1 MNTESYEFMFKVVLV
16 GDMSVGK
23 TNIIAKYLKNQFNED
38 YKTTIG
44 VEFHSKIAKV
54 EGHVVKAQIWDTC
67 GQERFKSITDSYY
80 KGAKG
85 AFVVYDITRKNTFE
99 SVDSWISA
107 LRSAAD
113 KNLNIIIIGNI
124 KLFSKMG
131 LTEPAFFWQI
141 NTIPMLILS
150 IAVFNLFRFWKINK
164 SSIIINYF
172 ASTTLGIYLLSDG
185 ELRPIIW
192 GYIFNSKAQFSFS
205 PLYSFLY
212 IITTSIIII
221 GSVVDIFRQI
231 IEKFTILKLLDS
243 LNYCKIEKSFKK
255 LITTLF

>member
-1 MNTESYEFMFKVVLV
+1 MDTESYEFMFKVVLV

-23 TNIIAKYLKNQFNED
+23 TNIIAKYLKNDFSED

-80 KGAKG
+80 RGAKG

-113 KNLNIIIIGNI
+113 KNLNIIIIGN
-124 KLFSKMG
+124 KSDLEDQRQVE
-131 LTEPAFFWQI
+131 TEQ
-141 NTIPMLILS
+141 
-150 IAVFNLFRFWKINK
+150 
-164 SSIIINYF
+164 
-172 ASTTLGIYLLSDG
+172 G
-185 ELRPIIW
+185 EE
-192 GYIFNSKAQFSFS
+192 KAQNNEAAFMETSA
-205 PLYSFLY
+205 YSGDNIDKAFDNM
-212 IITTSIIII
+212 ITDVYNKCKSEMLANVEIDI
-221 GSVVDIFRQI
+221 GKSKDIN
-231 IEKFTILKLLDS
+231 
-243 LNYCKIEKSFKK
+243 LNQNKEDKK
-255 LITTLF
+255 GKKCC

>member
-1 MNTESYEFMFKVVLV
+1 MDTESYEFMFKVVLV

-23 TNIIAKYLKNQFNED
+23 TNIIAKYLKNDFSED

-113 KNLNIIIIGNI
+113 KNLNIIIIGN
-124 KLFSKMG
+124 KSDLEDQRQVE
-131 LTEPAFFWQI
+131 TEQ
-141 NTIPMLILS
+141 
-150 IAVFNLFRFWKINK
+150 
-164 SSIIINYF
+164 
-172 ASTTLGIYLLSDG
+172 G
-185 ELRPIIW
+185 EE
-192 GYIFNSKAQFSFS
+192 KAQNNEAAFMETSA
-205 PLYSFLY
+205 YSGDNIDKAFDNM
-212 IITTSIIII
+212 ITDVYNKCKSEMLANVEIDI
-221 GSVVDIFRQI
+221 GKSKDIN
-231 IEKFTILKLLDS
+231 
-243 LNYCKIEKSFKK
+243 LNQNKEDKK
-255 LITTLF
+255 GKKCC

>member
-23 TNIIAKYLKNQFNED
+23 TNIIAKYLKNDFSED

-80 KGAKG
+80 RGAKG

-113 KNLNIIIIGNI
+113 KNLNIIIIGN
-124 KLFSKMG
+124 KGDLEDQRQVE
-131 LTEPAFFWQI
+131 TEQ
-141 NTIPMLILS
+141 
-150 IAVFNLFRFWKINK
+150 
-164 SSIIINYF
+164 
-172 ASTTLGIYLLSDG
+172 G
-185 ELRPIIW
+185 EE
-192 GYIFNSKAQFSFS
+192 KAQNNEAAFMETSA
-205 PLYSFLY
+205 YSGDNIDKAFDNM
-212 IITTSIIII
+212 ITDVYNKCKSEMLANVEIDI
-221 GSVVDIFRQI
+221 GKSKDIN
-231 IEKFTILKLLDS
+231 
-243 LNYCKIEKSFKK
+243 LNQNKEDKK
-255 LITTLF
+255 GKKCC

>member
-23 TNIIAKYLKNQFNED
+23 TNIIAKYLKNDFSED

-80 KGAKG
+80 RGAKG

-107 LRSAAD
+107 LRSAED
-113 KNLNIIIIGNI
+113 KNLNIIIIFNQQHFFPFLSS
-124 KLFSKMG
+124 LF
-131 LTEPAFFWQI
+131 
-141 NTIPMLILS
+141 
-150 IAVFNLFRFWKINK
+150 
-164 SSIIINYF
+164 
-172 ASTTLGIYLLSDG
+172 
-185 ELRPIIW
+185 
-192 GYIFNSKAQFSFS
+192 
-205 PLYSFLY
+205 
-212 IITTSIIII
+212 
-221 GSVVDIFRQI
+221 
-231 IEKFTILKLLDS
+231 
-243 LNYCKIEKSFKK
+243 
-255 LITTLF
+255 

>member
-23 TNIIAKYLKNQFNED
+23 TNIIAKYLKNDFSED

-113 KNLNIIIIGNI
+113 KNLNIIIIGN
-124 KLFSKMG
+124 KSDLEDQRQVE
-131 LTEPAFFWQI
+131 TEQ
-141 NTIPMLILS
+141 
-150 IAVFNLFRFWKINK
+150 
-164 SSIIINYF
+164 
-172 ASTTLGIYLLSDG
+172 G
-185 ELRPIIW
+185 EE
-192 GYIFNSKAQFSFS
+192 KAQNNEAAFMETSA
-205 PLYSFLY
+205 YSGDNIDKAFDNM
-212 IITTSIIII
+212 ITDVYNKCKSEMLANVEIDI
-221 GSVVDIFRQI
+221 GKSKDIN
-231 IEKFTILKLLDS
+231 
-243 LNYCKIEKSFKK
+243 LNQNKEDKK
-255 LITTLF
+255 GKKCC

>member
-23 TNIIAKYLKNQFNED
+23 TNIIAKYLKNDFSED

-80 KGAKG
+80 RGAKG

-113 KNLNIIIIGNI
+113 KNLNIIIIGN
-124 KLFSKMG
+124 KSDLEDQRQVE
-131 LTEPAFFWQI
+131 TEQ
-141 NTIPMLILS
+141 
-150 IAVFNLFRFWKINK
+150 
-164 SSIIINYF
+164 
-172 ASTTLGIYLLSDG
+172 G
-185 ELRPIIW
+185 EE
-192 GYIFNSKAQFSFS
+192 KAQNNEAAFLETSA
-205 PLYSFLY
+205 YSGDNIDKAFDNM
-212 IITTSIIII
+212 ITDVYNKCKSEMLANVEIDI
-221 GSVVDIFRQI
+221 GKSKDIN
-231 IEKFTILKLLDS
+231 
-243 LNYCKIEKSFKK
+243 LNQNKEDKK
-255 LITTLF
+255 GKKCC

>member
-1 MNTESYEFMFKVVLV
+1 MDTESYEFMFKVVLV

-23 TNIIAKYLKNQFNED
+23 TNIIAKYLKNDFSED

-80 KGAKG
+80 RGAKG

-113 KNLNIIIIGNI
+113 KNLNIIIIGN
-124 KLFSKMG
+124 KSDLEDQRQVE
-131 LTEPAFFWQI
+131 TEQ
-141 NTIPMLILS
+141 
-150 IAVFNLFRFWKINK
+150 
-164 SSIIINYF
+164 
-172 ASTTLGIYLLSDG
+172 G
-185 ELRPIIW
+185 EE
-192 GYIFNSKAQFSFS
+192 KAQNNEAAFMETSA
-205 PLYSFLY
+205 YSGDNIDKAFDNM
-212 IITTSIIII
+212 ITDVYNKCKSEMLANVEIDI
-221 GSVVDIFRQI
+221 GKSKDIN
-231 IEKFTILKLLDS
+231 
-243 LNYCKIEKSFKK
+243 LNQNREDKK
-255 LITTLF
+255 GKKCC

>member
-23 TNIIAKYLKNQFNED
+23 TNIIAKYLKNDFSED

-80 KGAKG
+80 RGAKG

-113 KNLNIIIIGNI
+113 KNLNIIIIGN
-124 KLFSKMG
+124 KSDLEDQRQVE
-131 LTEPAFFWQI
+131 TEQ
-141 NTIPMLILS
+141 
-150 IAVFNLFRFWKINK
+150 
-164 SSIIINYF
+164 
-172 ASTTLGIYLLSDG
+172 G
-185 ELRPIIW
+185 ED
-192 GYIFNSKAQFSFS
+192 KAQNNEAAFMETSA
-205 PLYSFLY
+205 YSGDNIDKAFDNM
-212 IITTSIIII
+212 ITDVYNKCKSEMLANVEIDI
-221 GSVVDIFRQI
+221 GKSKDIN
-231 IEKFTILKLLDS
+231 
-243 LNYCKIEKSFKK
+243 LNQNKEDKK
-255 LITTLF
+255 GKKCC

>member
-23 TNIIAKYLKNQFNED
+23 TNIIAKYLKNDFSED

-80 KGAKG
+80 RGAKG

-113 KNLNIIIIGNI
+113 KNLNIIIIGN
-124 KLFSKMG
+124 KSDLEDQRQVE
-131 LTEPAFFWQI
+131 TEQ
-141 NTIPMLILS
+141 
-150 IAVFNLFRFWKINK
+150 
-164 SSIIINYF
+164 
-172 ASTTLGIYLLSDG
+172 G
-185 ELRPIIW
+185 EE
-192 GYIFNSKAQFSFS
+192 KAQNNEAAFMETSA
-205 PLYSFLY
+205 YSGDNIDKAFDNM
-212 IITTSIIII
+212 ITDVYNKCKSEMLANVQIDI
-221 GSVVDIFRQI
+221 GKSKDIN
-231 IEKFTILKLLDS
+231 
-243 LNYCKIEKSFKK
+243 LNQNKEDKK
-255 LITTLF
+255 GKKCC

>member
-1 MNTESYEFMFKVVLV
+1 MDTESYEFMFKVVLV

-23 TNIIAKYLKNQFNED
+23 TNIIAKYLKNEFSED

-113 KNLNIIIIGNI
+113 KNLNIIIIGN
-124 KLFSKMG
+124 KSDLEDQRQVE
-131 LTEPAFFWQI
+131 TEQ
-141 NTIPMLILS
+141 
-150 IAVFNLFRFWKINK
+150 
-164 SSIIINYF
+164 
-172 ASTTLGIYLLSDG
+172 G
-185 ELRPIIW
+185 EE
-192 GYIFNSKAQFSFS
+192 KAQNNEAAFMETSA
-205 PLYSFLY
+205 YSGDNIDKAFDNM
-212 IITTSIIII
+212 ITDVYNKCKSEMLANVEIDI
-221 GSVVDIFRQI
+221 GKSKDIN
-231 IEKFTILKLLDS
+231 
-243 LNYCKIEKSFKK
+243 LNQNKEDKK
-255 LITTLF
+255 GKKCC

>member
-1 MNTESYEFMFKVVLV
+1 MNTENYEFMFKVVLV

-23 TNIIAKYLKNQFNED
+23 TNIIAKYLKNEFSED

-113 KNLNIIIIGNI
+113 KNLNIIIIGN
-124 KLFSKMG
+124 KSDLEDQRQVE
-131 LTEPAFFWQI
+131 TEQ
-141 NTIPMLILS
+141 
-150 IAVFNLFRFWKINK
+150 
-164 SSIIINYF
+164 
-172 ASTTLGIYLLSDG
+172 G
-185 ELRPIIW
+185 EE
-192 GYIFNSKAQFSFS
+192 KAQNNEAAFMETSA
-205 PLYSFLY
+205 YSGDNIDKAFDNM
-212 IITTSIIII
+212 ITDVYNKCKSEMLANVEIDI
-221 GSVVDIFRQI
+221 GKSKDIN
-231 IEKFTILKLLDS
+231 
-243 LNYCKIEKSFKK
+243 LNQNKEDKK
-255 LITTLF
+255 GKKCC

>member
-23 TNIIAKYLKNQFNED
+23 TNIIAKYLKNDFSED

-80 KGAKG
+80 RGAKG

-113 KNLNIIIIGNI
+113 KNLNIIIIGN
-124 KLFSKMG
+124 KSDLEDQRQVE
-131 LTEPAFFWQI
+131 TEQ
-141 NTIPMLILS
+141 
-150 IAVFNLFRFWKINK
+150 
-164 SSIIINYF
+164 
-172 ASTTLGIYLLSDG
+172 G
-185 ELRPIIW
+185 EE
-192 GYIFNSKAQFSFS
+192 KAQNNEAAFMETSD
-205 PLYSFLY
+205 YSGDNIDKAFDNM
-212 IITTSIIII
+212 ITDVYNKCKSEMLANVEIDI
-221 GSVVDIFRQI
+221 GKSKDIN
-231 IEKFTILKLLDS
+231 
-243 LNYCKIEKSFKK
+243 LNQNKEDKK
-255 LITTLF
+255 GKKCC

>member
-23 TNIIAKYLKNQFNED
+23 TNIIAKYLKNDFSED

-80 KGAKG
+80 RGAKG

-113 KNLNIIIIGNI
+113 KNLNIIIIGN
-124 KLFSKMG
+124 KSDLEDQRQVE
-131 LTEPAFFWQI
+131 TEQ
-141 NTIPMLILS
+141 
-150 IAVFNLFRFWKINK
+150 
-164 SSIIINYF
+164 
-172 ASTTLGIYLLSDG
+172 G
-185 ELRPIIW
+185 EE
-192 GYIFNSKAQFSFS
+192 KAQNNEAAFMETSA
-205 PLYSFLY
+205 YSGDNIDKAFDNM
-212 IITTSIIII
+212 ITDVYNKCKSEMLANVEIDI
-221 GSVVDIFRQI
+221 GKSKDIN
-231 IEKFTILKLLDS
+231 
-243 LNYCKIEKSFKK
+243 LNQNKEDKK
-255 LITTLF
+255 WKNCC

>member
-1 MNTESYEFMFKVVLV
+1 MNTENYEFMFKVVLV

-23 TNIIAKYLKNQFNED
+23 TNIIAKYLKNEFSED

-80 KGAKG
+80 RGAKG

-113 KNLNIIIIGNI
+113 KNLNIIIIGN
-124 KLFSKMG
+124 KSDLEDQRQVE
-131 LTEPAFFWQI
+131 TEQ
-141 NTIPMLILS
+141 
-150 IAVFNLFRFWKINK
+150 
-164 SSIIINYF
+164 
-172 ASTTLGIYLLSDG
+172 G
-185 ELRPIIW
+185 EE
-192 GYIFNSKAQFSFS
+192 KAQNNEAAFMETSA
-205 PLYSFLY
+205 YSGDNIDKAFDNM
-212 IITTSIIII
+212 ITDVYNKCKSEMLANVEIDI
-221 GSVVDIFRQI
+221 GKSKDIN
-231 IEKFTILKLLDS
+231 
-243 LNYCKIEKSFKK
+243 LNQNKEDKK
-255 LITTLF
+255 GKKCC

>member
-23 TNIIAKYLKNQFNED
+23 TNIIAKYLKNDFSED

-80 KGAKG
+80 RGAKG

-113 KNLNIIIIGNI
+113 KNLNIIIIGN
-124 KLFSKMG
+124 KSDLEDQRQVE
-131 LTEPAFFWQI
+131 TEQ
-141 NTIPMLILS
+141 
-150 IAVFNLFRFWKINK
+150 
-164 SSIIINYF
+164 
-172 ASTTLGIYLLSDG
+172 G
-185 ELRPIIW
+185 EE
-192 GYIFNSKAQFSFS
+192 KAQNNEAAFMETSA
-205 PLYSFLY
+205 YSGDNIDKAFDNM
-212 IITTSIIII
+212 ITDVYNKCKSEMLANVEIDI
-221 GSVVDIFRQI
+221 GKSKDIN
-231 IEKFTILKLLDS
+231 
-243 LNYCKIEKSFKK
+243 LNQNREDKK
-255 LITTLF
+255 GKKCC

>member
-23 TNIIAKYLKNQFNED
+23 TNIIAKYLKNDFSED

-80 KGAKG
+80 RGAKG

-113 KNLNIIIIGNI
+113 KNLNIIIIGN
-124 KLFSKMG
+124 KSDLEDQRQVE
-131 LTEPAFFWQI
+131 TEQ
-141 NTIPMLILS
+141 
-150 IAVFNLFRFWKINK
+150 
-164 SSIIINYF
+164 
-172 ASTTLGIYLLSDG
+172 G
-185 ELRPIIW
+185 EE
-192 GYIFNSKAQFSFS
+192 KAQNNEAAFMETSA
-205 PLYSFLY
+205 YSGDNIDKAFDNM
-212 IITTSIIII
+212 ITDVYNKCKSEMLANVEIDI
-221 GSVVDIFRQI
+221 GKSKDIN
-231 IEKFTILKLLDS
+231 
-243 LNYCKIEKSFKK
+243 LNQNEEDKK
-255 LITTLF
+255 GKKCC

>member
-1 MNTESYEFMFKVVLV
+1 MDNESYEFMFKVVLV

-23 TNIIAKYLKNQFNED
+23 TNIIAKYLKNDFSED

-44 VEFHSKIAKV
+44 VEFHSKITKV

-113 KNLNIIIIGNI
+113 KNLNIIIIGN
-124 KLFSKMG
+124 KSDLEDQRQVE
-131 LTEPAFFWQI
+131 TEQ
-141 NTIPMLILS
+141 
-150 IAVFNLFRFWKINK
+150 
-164 SSIIINYF
+164 
-172 ASTTLGIYLLSDG
+172 G
-185 ELRPIIW
+185 EE
-192 GYIFNSKAQFSFS
+192 KAQNNEAAFMETSA
-205 PLYSFLY
+205 YSGDNIDKAFDNM
-212 IITTSIIII
+212 ITDVYNKCKSEMLANVEIDI
-221 GSVVDIFRQI
+221 GKSKDIN
-231 IEKFTILKLLDS
+231 
-243 LNYCKIEKSFKK
+243 LNQNKEDKK
-255 LITTLF
+255 GKKCC

>member
-23 TNIIAKYLKNQFNED
+23 TNIIAKYLKNDFSED

-44 VEFHSKIAKV
+44 EEFHSKIAKV

-113 KNLNIIIIGNI
+113 KNLNIIIIGN
-124 KLFSKMG
+124 KSDLEDQRQVE
-131 LTEPAFFWQI
+131 TEQ
-141 NTIPMLILS
+141 
-150 IAVFNLFRFWKINK
+150 
-164 SSIIINYF
+164 
-172 ASTTLGIYLLSDG
+172 G
-185 ELRPIIW
+185 EE
-192 GYIFNSKAQFSFS
+192 KAQNNEAAFLETSA
-205 PLYSFLY
+205 YSGDNIDKAFDNM
-212 IITTSIIII
+212 ITDVYNKCKSEMLANVEIDI
-221 GSVVDIFRQI
+221 GKSKDIN
-231 IEKFTILKLLDS
+231 
-243 LNYCKIEKSFKK
+243 LNQNREDKK
-255 LITTLF
+255 GKKCC

>member
-23 TNIIAKYLKNQFNED
+23 TNIIAKYLKNDFSED

-113 KNLNIIIIGNI
+113 KNLNIILIGN
-124 KLFSKMG
+124 KSDLEDQRQVE
-131 LTEPAFFWQI
+131 TEQ
-141 NTIPMLILS
+141 
-150 IAVFNLFRFWKINK
+150 
-164 SSIIINYF
+164 
-172 ASTTLGIYLLSDG
+172 G
-185 ELRPIIW
+185 EE
-192 GYIFNSKAQFSFS
+192 KAQNNEAAFMETSA
-205 PLYSFLY
+205 YSGDNIDKAFDNM
-212 IITTSIIII
+212 ITDVYNKCKSEMLANVEIDI
-221 GSVVDIFRQI
+221 GKSKDIN
-231 IEKFTILKLLDS
+231 
-243 LNYCKIEKSFKK
+243 LNQNKEDKK
-255 LITTLF
+255 GKKCC

>member
-23 TNIIAKYLKNQFNED
+23 TNIIAKYLKNDFSED

-113 KNLNIIIIGNI
+113 KNLNIIIIGN
-124 KLFSKMG
+124 KSDLEDQRQVE
-131 LTEPAFFWQI
+131 TEQ
-141 NTIPMLILS
+141 
-150 IAVFNLFRFWKINK
+150 
-164 SSIIINYF
+164 
-172 ASTTLGIYLLSDG
+172 G
-185 ELRPIIW
+185 EE
-192 GYIFNSKAQFSFS
+192 KAQNNEAAFMETSA
-205 PLYSFLY
+205 YSGDNIDKAFDNM
-212 IITTSIIII
+212 ITDVYNKCKSEMLANVEIDI
-221 GSVVDIFRQI
+221 GKSKDIN
-231 IEKFTILKLLDS
+231 
-243 LNYCKIEKSFKK
+243 LNQNREDKK
-255 LITTLF
+255 GKKCC

>member
-1 MNTESYEFMFKVVLV
+1 MDTESYEFMFKVVLV

-23 TNIIAKYLKNQFNED
+23 TNIIAKYLKNDFSED

-80 KGAKG
+80 RGAKG

-113 KNLNIIIIGNI
+113 KNLNIIIIGN
-124 KLFSKMG
+124 KSDLEDQRQVE
-131 LTEPAFFWQI
+131 TEQ
-141 NTIPMLILS
+141 
-150 IAVFNLFRFWKINK
+150 
-164 SSIIINYF
+164 
-172 ASTTLGIYLLSDG
+172 G
-185 ELRPIIW
+185 EE
-192 GYIFNSKAQFSFS
+192 KAQNNEAAFLETSA
-205 PLYSFLY
+205 YSGDNIDKAFDNM
-212 IITTSIIII
+212 ITDVYNKCKSEMLANVEIDI
-221 GSVVDIFRQI
+221 GKSKDIN
-231 IEKFTILKLLDS
+231 
-243 LNYCKIEKSFKK
+243 LNQNKEDKK
-255 LITTLF
+255 GKKCC

>member
-23 TNIIAKYLKNQFNED
+23 TNIIAKYLKNDFSED

-113 KNLNIIIIGNI
+113 KNLNIIIIGN
-124 KLFSKMG
+124 KSDLEDQRQVE
-131 LTEPAFFWQI
+131 TEQ
-141 NTIPMLILS
+141 
-150 IAVFNLFRFWKINK
+150 
-164 SSIIINYF
+164 
-172 ASTTLGIYLLSDG
+172 G
-185 ELRPIIW
+185 EE
-192 GYIFNSKAQFSFS
+192 KAQNNEAAFLETSA
-205 PLYSFLY
+205 YSGDNIDKAFDNM
-212 IITTSIIII
+212 ITDVYNKCKSEMLANVEIDI
-221 GSVVDIFRQI
+221 GKSKDIN
-231 IEKFTILKLLDS
+231 
-243 LNYCKIEKSFKK
+243 LNQNKEDKK
-255 LITTLF
+255 GKKCC

>member
-44 VEFHSKIAKV
+44 VEFHSKITKV

-113 KNLNIIIIGNI
+113 KNLNIIIIGN
-124 KLFSKMG
+124 KSDLEDQRQVE
-131 LTEPAFFWQI
+131 TEQ
-141 NTIPMLILS
+141 
-150 IAVFNLFRFWKINK
+150 
-164 SSIIINYF
+164 
-172 ASTTLGIYLLSDG
+172 G
-185 ELRPIIW
+185 EE
-192 GYIFNSKAQFSFS
+192 KAQNNEAAFMETSA
-205 PLYSFLY
+205 YSGDNIVKAFDNM
-212 IITTSIIII
+212 ITDVYNKCKSEMLANVEIDI
-221 GSVVDIFRQI
+221 GKSKDIN
-231 IEKFTILKLLDS
+231 
-243 LNYCKIEKSFKK
+243 LNQNKEDKK
-255 LITTLF
+255 GKKCC

>member
-1 MNTESYEFMFKVVLV
+1 MDTESYEFMFKVVLV

-23 TNIIAKYLKNQFNED
+23 TNIIAKYLKNEFSED

-80 KGAKG
+80 RGAKG

-113 KNLNIIIIGNI
+113 KNLNIIIIGN
-124 KLFSKMG
+124 KSDLEDQRQVE
-131 LTEPAFFWQI
+131 TEQ
-141 NTIPMLILS
+141 
-150 IAVFNLFRFWKINK
+150 
-164 SSIIINYF
+164 
-172 ASTTLGIYLLSDG
+172 G
-185 ELRPIIW
+185 EE
-192 GYIFNSKAQFSFS
+192 KAQNNEAAFMETSA
-205 PLYSFLY
+205 YSGDNIDKAFDNM
-212 IITTSIIII
+212 ITDVYNKCKSEMLANVEIDI
-221 GSVVDIFRQI
+221 GKSKDIN
-231 IEKFTILKLLDS
+231 
-243 LNYCKIEKSFKK
+243 LNQNREDKK
-255 LITTLF
+255 GKKCC

>member
-23 TNIIAKYLKNQFNED
+23 TNIIAKYLKNDFSED

-80 KGAKG
+80 RGAKG

-113 KNLNIIIIGNI
+113 KNLNIIIIGN
-124 KLFSKMG
+124 KSDLEDQRQVE
-131 LTEPAFFWQI
+131 TEQ
-141 NTIPMLILS
+141 
-150 IAVFNLFRFWKINK
+150 
-164 SSIIINYF
+164 
-172 ASTTLGIYLLSDG
+172 G
-185 ELRPIIW
+185 EE
-192 GYIFNSKAQFSFS
+192 KAQNNEAAFMETSA
-205 PLYSFLY
+205 YSGDNIDKAFDNM
-212 IITTSIIII
+212 ITDVYNKCKSEMLANVEIDI
-221 GSVVDIFRQI
+221 GKSKDIN
-231 IEKFTILKLLDS
+231 
-243 LNYCKIEKSFKK
+243 LNQNKEDKK
-255 LITTLF
+255 GKKCC

>member
-1 MNTESYEFMFKVVLV
+1 MDNESYEFMFKVVLV

-23 TNIIAKYLKNQFNED
+23 TNIIAKYLKNDFSED

-80 KGAKG
+80 RGAKG

-113 KNLNIIIIGNI
+113 KNLNIIIIGN
-124 KLFSKMG
+124 KSDLEDQRQVE
-131 LTEPAFFWQI
+131 TEQ
-141 NTIPMLILS
+141 
-150 IAVFNLFRFWKINK
+150 
-164 SSIIINYF
+164 
-172 ASTTLGIYLLSDG
+172 G
-185 ELRPIIW
+185 EE
-192 GYIFNSKAQFSFS
+192 KAQNNEAAFMETSA
-205 PLYSFLY
+205 YSGDNIDKAFDNM
-212 IITTSIIII
+212 ITDVYNKCKSEMLANVEIDI
-221 GSVVDIFRQI
+221 GKSKDIN
-231 IEKFTILKLLDS
+231 
-243 LNYCKIEKSFKK
+243 LNQNKEDKK
-255 LITTLF
+255 GKKCC

>member
-1 MNTESYEFMFKVVLV
+1 MDNESYEFMFKVVLV

-23 TNIIAKYLKNQFNED
+23 TNIIAKYLKNDFSED

-80 KGAKG
+80 RGAKG

-113 KNLNIIIIGNI
+113 KNLNIIIIGN
-124 KLFSKMG
+124 KSDLEDQRQVE
-131 LTEPAFFWQI
+131 TEQ
-141 NTIPMLILS
+141 
-150 IAVFNLFRFWKINK
+150 
-164 SSIIINYF
+164 
-172 ASTTLGIYLLSDG
+172 G
-185 ELRPIIW
+185 EE
-192 GYIFNSKAQFSFS
+192 KAQNNEAAFLETSA
-205 PLYSFLY
+205 YSGDNIDKAFDNM
-212 IITTSIIII
+212 ITDVYNKCKSEMLANVEIDI
-221 GSVVDIFRQI
+221 GKSKDIN
-231 IEKFTILKLLDS
+231 
-243 LNYCKIEKSFKK
+243 LNQNKEDKK
-255 LITTLF
+255 GKKCC

>member
-23 TNIIAKYLKNQFNED
+23 TNIIAKYLKNDFSED

-80 KGAKG
+80 RRAKG

-113 KNLNIIIIGNI
+113 KNLNIIIIGN
-124 KLFSKMG
+124 KSDLEDQRQVE
-131 LTEPAFFWQI
+131 TEQ
-141 NTIPMLILS
+141 
-150 IAVFNLFRFWKINK
+150 
-164 SSIIINYF
+164 
-172 ASTTLGIYLLSDG
+172 G
-185 ELRPIIW
+185 EE
-192 GYIFNSKAQFSFS
+192 KAQNNEAAFMETSA
-205 PLYSFLY
+205 YSGDNIDKAFDNM
-212 IITTSIIII
+212 ITDVYNKCKSEMLANVEIDI
-221 GSVVDIFRQI
+221 GKSKDIN
-231 IEKFTILKLLDS
+231 
-243 LNYCKIEKSFKK
+243 LNQNKEDKK
-255 LITTLF
+255 GKKCC

>member
-1 MNTESYEFMFKVVLV
+1 MNTENYEFMFKVVLV

-23 TNIIAKYLKNQFNED
+23 TNIIAKYLKNDFSED

-80 KGAKG
+80 RGAKG

-113 KNLNIIIIGNI
+113 KNLNIIIIGN
-124 KLFSKMG
+124 KSDLEDQRQVE
-131 LTEPAFFWQI
+131 TEQ
-141 NTIPMLILS
+141 
-150 IAVFNLFRFWKINK
+150 
-164 SSIIINYF
+164 
-172 ASTTLGIYLLSDG
+172 G
-185 ELRPIIW
+185 EE
-192 GYIFNSKAQFSFS
+192 KAQNNEAAFMETSA
-205 PLYSFLY
+205 YSGDNIDKAFDNM
-212 IITTSIIII
+212 ITDVYNKCKSEMLANVEIDI
-221 GSVVDIFRQI
+221 GKSKDIN
-231 IEKFTILKLLDS
+231 
-243 LNYCKIEKSFKK
+243 LNQNKEDKK
-255 LITTLF
+255 GKKCC